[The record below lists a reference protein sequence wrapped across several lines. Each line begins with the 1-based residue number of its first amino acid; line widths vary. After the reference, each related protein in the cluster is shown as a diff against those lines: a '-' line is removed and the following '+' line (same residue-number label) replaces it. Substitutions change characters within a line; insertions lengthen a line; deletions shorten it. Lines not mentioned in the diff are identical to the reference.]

1 MARRGQIERTDEII
15 QSILDELTD
24 GRTMTSIC
32 MDEGMPTRRTVS
44 RWLTADPD
52 FLRRYNAATEIQ
64 ADIWFEKVVDTAE
77 GKYDEEILSQMPEKG
92 ATESPNSHRHMLLAF
107 KEQRIKAYMYTAGK
121 MKPTK
126 YGANQLIEVNSRVE
140 TKTTTVTRIELVAPE
155 IDASGKAMKAISKE
169 VMKSLP
175 IIDHKALESADV

>member
-15 QSILDELTD
+15 QRILDELTD
-24 GRTMTSIC
+24 GRTLSSIC
-32 MDEGMPTRRTVS
+32 TDEGMPTRRTVS
-44 RWLTADPD
+44 RWLLADPD
-52 FLRRYNAATEIQ
+52 FLKRYNAATEIQ

-77 GKYDEEILSQMPEKG
+77 GKYDEDILDQMPAQYDG
-92 ATESPNSHRHMLLAF
+92 ESPNSRRHMLLAY

-126 YGANQLIEVNSRVE
+126 YGANQLIEVNSKIE
-140 TKTTTVTRIELVAPE
+140 SKTTTITRIELVAPE

-169 VMKSLP
+169 VSKSLP
-175 IIDHKALESADV
+175 IIEHEALESADV